1 MSSVLPALHFAD
13 VRLRLGD
20 RELLHGLGTDWSTE
34 GISVLLGPNAA
45 GKTLV
50 LRLAKGLLAP
60 TSGRVEWDGRPPRE
74 LDTGIGYV
82 PQHPV
87 MLRRSVRANLEYA
100 LARTRDVSNVN
111 GARADWVA
119 RGLECAGLADRA
131 GDSARRLS
139 GGQQQRLAIAR
150 AWVQRPS
157 ALLLDEPCSHLDPAA
172 AAAVERTVRAIA
184 DEGTK
189 VILTTHDL
197 HQARRLADEVHFLQA
212 GHLVER
218 TPAERFFDAP
228 ESEPARRFL
237 AGELLAG

>member
-1 MSSVLPALHFAD
+1 MSARLHFAD

-20 RELLHGLGTDWSTE
+20 RDLLHGLDTE
-34 GISVLLGPNAA
+34 WCPAGISVLLGPNAA

-50 LRLAKGLLAP
+50 LRLAKGLLEP
-60 TSGRVEWDGRPPRE
+60 TSGRVSWNGRPPRE
-74 LDTGIGYV
+74 LDTAIGYV

-100 LARTRDVSNVN
+100 LSRTRTVN
-111 GARADWVA
+111 GSRAEWVA

-150 AWVQRPS
+150 AWVQQPS

-184 DEGTK
+184 GAGTK

-212 GHLVER
+212 GQLAER
-218 TPAERFFDAP
+218 APAGRFFDAP

>member
-1 MSSVLPALHFAD
+1 MTTAASALRFAD
-13 VRLRLGD
+13 VRLSLGG
-20 RELLHGLGTDWSTE
+20 RELLQGINTDWSPG

-50 LRLAKGLLAP
+50 LRLARGLLEP
-60 TSGRVEWDGRPPRE
+60 SSGRVQWDGRPPRQ
-74 LDTGIGYV
+74 LDTGVGYV
-82 PQHPV
+82 PQRPV
-87 MLRRSVRANLEYA
+87 MLRRSVRANLDYA
-100 LARTRDVSNVN
+100 LARTCNVN
-111 GARADWVA
+111 GARGDWIA
-119 RGLECAGLADRA
+119 RGLECAGLTDRA

-150 AWVQRPS
+150 AWVQRPC

-172 AAAVERTVRAIA
+172 AAAVERTVRTIA

-197 HQARRLADEVHFLQA
+197 HQARRLADEVHFLDN
-212 GHLVER
+212 GCLVER
-218 TPAERFFDAP
+218 APAERFFHAP